1 MDTSSPPSGANG
13 SGRWLLYGANGYTGR
28 LIAQEAVARGLSP
41 VLAGRTADSII
52 PLAAELGCDYRIF
65 SLDNPDDIAA
75 SLEGM
80 SVVLHCAGPFADTAE
95 PMVNACLQSGVH
107 YMDID
112 GEIPV
117 LESIFARHEQAKER
131 GIALLPGSGFDV
143 VPTDCLALMLKEQM
157 PDATDLRLAMGGKVA
172 LSPGTFK
179 VTLET
184 IPRSGTIR
192 EDGALKTVPHAWKM
206 ETVAFDDTKRCTIT
220 IPWGDISTAWRSTGI
235 PNIRVYAAFPRPT
248 AVSMRMLRGVICS
261 LLRLKRIL
269 EFFESLAAKTVRGPS
284 AEARQSNIMHIRG
297 DVWNASGEHRSIH
310 MHTPEGYACTVDASL
325 AVLSRVLDGNVRP
338 GAWTP
343 AQAFGSSFAAALSGV
358 KIVSNGTD

>member
-1 MDTSSPPSGANG
+1 MDTTSPSPGANG

-28 LIAQEAVARGLSP
+28 LIAEEAVSRGLSP
-41 VLAGRTADSII
+41 VLGGRSADSII
-52 PLAAELGCDYRIF
+52 PLANALGCEHRIF
-65 SLDNPDDIAA
+65 PLDNPDTVAA
-75 SLEGM
+75 SLDGM
-80 SVVLHCAGPFADTAE
+80 SVVLHCAGPFASTAD
-95 PMVNACLQSGVH
+95 PMIEACLRAGVH

-117 LESIFARHEQAKER
+117 LESIFARHEQARER

-157 PDATDLRLAMGGKVA
+157 PDATNLRLAMGGKVA

-192 EDGALKTVPHAWKM
+192 EDGALRAVPHAWKM

-220 IPWGDISTAWRSTGI
+220 IPWGDVSTAWRSTGI

-248 AVSMRMLRGVICS
+248 AWTMRMLRGIICAA
-261 LLRLKRIL
+261 LRRKRIL
-269 EFFESLAAKTVRGPS
+269 DFLESAVSKIVRGPS
-284 AEARQSNIMHIRG
+284 AKMRQTNIMHIRG
-297 DVWNASGEHRSIH
+297 DVWNARGDHRSLF
-310 MHTPEGYACTVDASL
+310 MHTPEGYNCTVEASI
-325 AVLSRVLDGNVRP
+325 AVLTRVLDGDVPP

-343 AQAFGSSFAAALSGV
+343 AQAFGSDFAGTLPG
-358 KIVSNGTD
+358 IRIMPNGET